1 VYLAVL
7 ALVPHLALAVAL
19 LNQSVPHIG
28 KEFFIV
34 ATGTEK
40 IWVTTRDF
48 VTVVAVMRLKA
59 SLTSIILPPV
69 PVIMLPSF
77 ALVKT
82 LTASWM
88 HGSFSSAPT

>member
-1 VYLAVL
+1 LYFGVYLAVL
-7 ALVPHLALAVAL
+7 ALVPHLALALAL

-40 IWVTTRDF
+40 IRVITRDF

-69 PVIMLPSF
+69 PRIMLSSF
-77 ALVKT
+77 TLVKT
-82 LTASWM
+82 LAASWM
-88 HGSFSSAPT
+88 Q